1 MKKML
6 KFAIVISII
15 LSLLGGNTAVIAAE
29 LLNDEE
35 SKIQEEQNSAETQDN
50 SAKSTEN
57 VEDDP
62 TNIEDEATSSEAN
75 ANGIEDSD
83 EENTSTNSQTNS
95 SLMMINGATKE
106 APINNSKGGE
116 DEPEATSSD
125 EDETAESMPARL
137 DVTLH
142 LKLPNQSVSKSDFIV
157 TLSKYQEEE
166 KQVPLAGS
174 SGDAKDGKFYYEFDN
189 IPTDP
194 NTEEGEEVET
204 QYTLKISSKYYQNFS
219 TTLAVK
225 SGYITTIDIAN
236 SFDVNEKVATGAD
249 GKKLLRSVMGVG
261 SIYGTGSAINEED
274 IKEMIRSI
282 DNNENKYDL
291 NGDKA
296 TNIIDLSYIAI
307 NKGQDS
313 ALAGVYGHDKL
324 LAATPEATQAI
335 FKEQNT
341 ATTEIE
347 GNLENI
353 LKNNDQHVSL
363 TPANPKEEI
372 TPDTPVELAIN
383 LENNEVETQEITIA
397 PSTNPDNN
405 IENGEAVITYTD
417 ENGEEQTITSII
429 GDESQRPK
437 TKQETVAG
445 NVKEIYKV
453 ASTSSKL
460 YKIAEEDNL
469 QRASQNQATIESDG
483 TIVIDLGSKVAVKKV
498 IIRVSGTKSK
508 KLADIAKVEFLNG
521 MEDRIPAPVIE
532 APSGLTGEAGYDSL
546 VIWWDAMTN
555 VTGYELEIRA
565 TIDGKEEVEYH
576 QVDGTQITLNQF
588 HKKDFKDNHYIPF
601 YVRVQSVNGEW
612 KSGFGKTI
620 TLTPEPNGPPAAPD
634 NLFVKAGVKE
644 ITATWKNMKSTRT
657 YNVQYRKFGGTEEDW
672 VMVAKNLETNSITI
686 KNLEDKVKYEVR
698 VQGVNEKG
706 PGPWCLA
713 GEATT
718 IFAEPA
724 TLPRYNAINLP
735 KKDENGKELEGVLT
749 EHVIN
754 ATYGRGDGR
763 SYMVDSD
770 LDRDT
775 ATNGYKAKSALG
787 TVDNSYVSFYQ
798 CDDWDDGGSYQAS
811 DGNKGITVEFDTS
824 YEMNY
829 ITFAQVENSG
839 SFPDANIYYWEE
851 DESGK
856 LSNIKGPIKPAQT
869 ITRTDSNGRHYYVIK
884 LSQKIKAKKVNVQVG
899 RRWYTSSSMKIAEI
913 RFYNYDS
920 LEDEVNGLFKDP
932 MHLELVDSVDQ
943 ATIDDL
949 QRRLD
954 TTDQNEY
961 CPKNKETGEIPAHNG
976 EFNPEKDTIQIE
988 LDLAQDLL
996 NDKNALKEII
1006 KVDTSV
1012 TTKKD
1017 SNVPFL
1023 SGLNAWQPLGVVAH
1037 ANETIKVYVGNPN
1050 KKTGDSTNLC
1060 IIPTQY
1066 HAEAAYW
1073 KGNSIAL
1080 KVGVNEISIPQII
1093 TSGREKGGSLYVEY
1107 IGNDSNEQYSVRV
1120 AGGEKIP
1127 VLDLSKLDRVE
1138 DKETRLEKV
1147 EKYLGEIQTQVQN
1160 LQTNHNTK
1168 HQNGDIA
1175 ELDYDY
1181 DPKEEENC
1189 ILGATE
1195 IVLDQMMYSVSA
1207 RQILEGLKSNTA
1219 QGTDA
1224 EKLHNSLVAMEDM
1237 IELFYSHKGLTKD
1250 EFEGPL
1256 VQYPVSRLNI
1266 RYHIMF
1272 AGAAMY
1278 AGGQHIGIPYGD
1290 VPTLAKGK
1298 PIKLKEDGSYESGN
1312 YFGWGISHEI
1322 GHIIN
1327 ESYYVHGEVTNN
1339 YFSVLSQA
1347 TDENLSVRFKYPEV
1361 YKKVTSGKT
1370 GKAQN
1375 VFTQLGL
1382 YWQFHLANDMGGY
1395 NFETYNSYQEQFDN
1409 LVFSRMD
1416 TYANQYRKNKD
1427 HKTNAP
1433 KAEGDRG
1440 VDLTL
1445 DTSVAPYE
1453 KTDNNLMRLACAA
1466 TGKNVLTFFEKWGM
1480 EPDADTIKYAEQFEK
1495 IYEDESKQKEKAIW
1509 YINDEARAYQLA
1521 EKPRMSENT
1530 TVKATVET
1538 GKDEAGVEIKNQK
1551 VLTLETENN
1560 EVPEAIL
1567 GYEINRISWA
1577 YGEEIVTP
1585 VGFIT
1590 PDQLQTGN
1598 KFTDTIESIN
1608 NRVFE
1613 YRIVA
1618 YDKYLNST
1626 KDYKTEQFKVE
1637 HDGNIGNKSDWE
1649 ISTNFL
1655 TAEEQKDLNN
1665 KNTQAN
1671 KNNAAKSNCSAS
1683 ENETNGEIDAIT
1695 AKALIDG
1702 NYDTDFEASNSNGGQ
1717 ITISLP
1723 EDTNIVGLRYKTVSK
1738 KEIANFTV
1746 EVSSD
1751 GTNWE
1756 TVTHEKTNLVSRIF
1770 NAKLENGTATVYFNP
1785 DGTDKLC
1792 VYNARYVRLNIKDKD
1807 IAIAEI
1813 DLLGQTGDNID
1824 FNKNADTGKYEGIG
1838 MLANDVSL
1846 GTNSEGV
1853 EQTIPQ
1859 GSIVFTGTYKGNP
1872 AYNTPVL
1879 YDDKGNPIESYG
1891 AIFAEPLKE
1900 GAKLDDVVGG
1910 IWIYWIEPGDKD
1922 SDKPEKVKD
1931 YEIYQKT
1938 LKAIKDKELKYVR
1951 AELYRTDDAMTLEGE
1966 RLTSDT
1972 YLVEIPIDEQGNLP
1986 NVEVKR

>member
-15 LSLLGGNTAVIAAE
+15 LSLLSGNTAVIAAE

-35 SKIQEEQNSAETQDN
+35 SKTQEEQNAAETQDN
-50 SAKSTEN
+50 SAKSTED

-83 EENTSTNSQTNS
+83 EENTSTNSQNNS

-116 DEPEATSSD
+116 DEPEAMSLD
-125 EDETAESMPARL
+125 EDENETAESIPARL

-174 SGDAKDGKFYYEFDN
+174 SGDAKSGKFYYEFDN

-236 SFDVNEKVATGAD
+236 SFDVNEKIATGAD

-274 IKEMIRSI
+274 ITEMIRSI
-282 DNNENKYDL
+282 DKNENKYDL

-341 ATTEIE
+341 ATTNIQ
-347 GNLENI
+347 GNVENI
-353 LKNNDQHVSL
+353 LKNNDQHISL
-363 TPANPKEEI
+363 APKGDNTEI
-372 TPDTPVELAIN
+372 TPEEPVELSIN

-397 PSTNPDNN
+397 PSTNPENN

-417 ENGEEQTITSII
+417 ENGDEQTITSII

-437 TKQETVAG
+437 PKQETVVG

-460 YKIAEEDNL
+460 YKIAEDDNL
-469 QRASQNQATIESDG
+469 QKASQNQATIESDG
-483 TIVIDLGSKVAVKKV
+483 TIVINLGSKVAVKKV

-508 KLADIAKVEFLNG
+508 RLADIAKVEFLNG

-565 TIDGKEEVEYH
+565 TINGQEKVEYH

-588 HKKDFKDNHYIPF
+588 YKEDFKDQHYTTF

-612 KSGFGKTI
+612 KSGFGDKI
-620 TLTPEPNGPPAAPD
+620 IELTPEPNGPPAAPD
-634 NLFVKAGVKE
+634 NLFVKGGVKE
-644 ITATWKNMKSTRT
+644 ITATWKNMKSTRS

-672 VMVAKNLETNSITI
+672 EMVAKNLETNSITI

-706 PGPWCLA
+706 TGPWCLA

-724 TLPRYNAINLP
+724 ALPRYKAINLP
-735 KKDENGKELEGVLT
+735 QKDENGKELEGVLT

-754 ATYGRGDGR
+754 ATYGRTDGTA
-763 SYMVDSD
+763 SMVDSP
-770 LDRDT
+770 LDE
-775 ATNGYKAKSALG
+775 NKPKSALG
-787 TVDNSYVSFYQ
+787 TVDNSYASYYQ
-798 CDDWDDGGSYQAS
+798 NTDWDDGGSYQS
-811 DGNKGITVEFDTS
+811 DNGTKGIVVELDKA

-839 SFPDANIYYWEE
+839 SFPDANIYYWDV
-851 DESGK
+851 DENGD
-856 LSNIKGPIKPAQT
+856 LGTIKGPIKPAQT

-899 RRWYTSSSMKIAEI
+899 RRWWTSSRMTIAEI
-913 RFYNYDS
+913 RFYNYDP
-920 LEDEVNGLFKDP
+920 LEDEVNALFKDQ
-932 MHLELVDSVDQ
+932 MHLELVDSVNQ
-943 ATIDDL
+943 ATIDEL

-961 CPKNKETGEIPAHNG
+961 CPKDKETEKIPEHNG
-976 EFNPEKDTIQIE
+976 EFNPEKDTIQKE

-1023 SGLNAWQPLGVVAH
+1023 GGLNAWQPLGVVAH

-1060 IIPTQY
+1060 IVPTQY

-1107 IGNDSNEQYSVRV
+1107 TGNDSNEQYSVRV

-1127 VLDLSKLDRVE
+1127 VLDLSKLDRVA
-1138 DKETRLEKV
+1138 DKEERLEKV
-1147 EKYLGEIQTQVQN
+1147 ETYLEEIKAQVQN

-1168 HQNGDIA
+1168 HQNIE
-1175 ELDYDY
+1175 ELKYEY
-1181 DPKEEENC
+1181 DPEKEENC
-1189 ILGATE
+1189 ISGATE

-1219 QGTDA
+1219 QGTDV

-1237 IELFYSHKGLTKD
+1237 IDLFYSHKGLTKD
-1250 EFEGPL
+1250 ESAGPL

-1290 VPTLAKGK
+1290 VPTLAQGK

-1347 TDENLSVRFKYPEV
+1347 TDENSSVRFKYPEV

-1395 NFETYNSYQEQFDN
+1395 NFETYDSYQEQFDN

-1416 TYANQYRKNKD
+1416 TYATEYRKNKD
-1427 HKTNAP
+1427 HKTSAP
-1433 KAEGDRG
+1433 KAEGDKG

-1480 EPDADTIKYAEQFEK
+1480 VPDAETIKYAEQFEK
-1495 IYEDESKQKEKAIW
+1495 IKEDGKDKEKAIW

-1521 EKPRMSENT
+1521 GKQRMSEGT

-1538 GKDEAGVEIKNQK
+1538 GKDEDGLEIKNQK
-1551 VLTLETENN
+1551 VLTLSTVGNSNEN
-1560 EVPEAIL
+1560 AIL

-1590 PDQLQTGN
+1590 PDQLKDGN

-1613 YRIVA
+1613 YKVVA

-1626 KDYKTEQFKVE
+1626 EEYVTEQFKVE
-1637 HDGNIGNKSDWE
+1637 HDGNIGNKSEWE

-1683 ENETNGEIDAIT
+1683 ENETQGESDVIT

-1702 NYDTDFEASNSNGGQ
+1702 DYDTDFEASNSNGGQ

-1723 EDTNIVGLRYKTVSK
+1723 EDTNIVGLKYKTVSK

-1838 MLANDVSL
+1838 MLANDVPL
-1846 GTNSEGV
+1846 GKDSSGV

-1891 AIFAEPLKE
+1891 AIFAEPLKGDE
-1900 GAKLDDVVGG
+1900 KLGEVSEG
-1910 IWIYWIEPGDKD
+1910 IWIYWVEPGDQD
-1922 SDKPEKVKD
+1922 SDDPEKVKD

-1938 LKAIKDKELKYVR
+1938 LKAIKDKELRFVR

-1972 YLVEIPIDEQGNLP
+1972 YLVEIPTDEQGNLP